1 MNKLQETISG
11 LLTGWGLK
19 DGTGNWLDNVI
30 ILLIIL
36 LIALLIDYVCRK
48 VFLRLFAGIAKKTE
62 TDWDDIVVERKIL
75 DKVIHLIPAIFVYVM
90 LPLVFDEGTTLLYL
104 LTKKI
109 CIIYI
114 IAISIR
120 FINSL
125 LSLGSDIYHRRNKG
139 KSIKG
144 FVQVVQVII
153 VFLGVIVIIGQLIGE
168 DPTKLIAGL
177 GASAAILSLVF
188 KDTLM
193 GFVAGIQ
200 LTANDMLRPG
210 DWITMPKYQADGDV
224 IDVTLNAVK
233 VRNFDNT
240 ITTIPPYAL
249 VSDSFQN
256 WRGMSDSKGRR
267 IKRSISIDM
276 NSVKFCTEEM
286 LAKFRKI
293 SLITDY
299 IDQKEKELREYNE
312 KNHIDNS
319 IIANGRRQTNLGI
332 FRAYIESYLRHHPEV
347 SKELTCMVR
356 QLQPTETGI
365 PLELYVFLSEKRWI
379 PYEAIQAD
387 IFDHILAVISE
398 FELQPFQEISGADI
412 RSLRMGAN
420 NKV

>member
-1 MNKLQETISG
+1 MNKLQQVISE
-11 LLTGWGLK
+11 LLADWGLS
-19 DGTGNWLDNVI
+19 GGPANWLDNVI
-30 ILLIIL
+30 VLLIVIL
-36 LIALLIDYVCRK
+36 MALVIDYLCRK
-48 VFLRLFAGIAKKTE
+48 ILLRLFVKLSKKTK
-62 TDWDDIVVERKIL
+62 TDWDDLLIERKIL
-75 DKVIHLIPAIFVYVM
+75 NKVLRLIPTIFVYMM
-90 LPLVFDEGTTLLYL
+90 LPFVFDAYTPFLFV
-104 LTKKI
+104 LTQKI
-109 CIIYI
+109 CVILI
-114 IAISIR
+114 IAISIQ

-125 LSLGSDIYHRRNKG
+125 LSLGNDLYNRRHQG
-139 KSIKG
+139 KSIRG
-144 FVQVVQVII
+144 FIQVIQVII
-153 VFLGVIVIIGQLIGE
+153 VFIGIIIIIG
-168 DPTKLIAGL
+168 KLLDESPAKLFAGL

-240 ITTIPPYAL
+240 IVTIPPYAL

-267 IKRSISIDM
+267 IKRSISVDM
-276 NSVKFCTEEM
+276 NTVKFCTDEM

-299 IDQKEKELREYNE
+299 IDQKEKELHAYNE
-312 KNHIDNS
+312 EHHIDNS
-319 IIANGRRQTNLGI
+319 IVVNGRRQTNLGV
-332 FRAYIESYLRHHPEV
+332 FRAYIESYLRNHPEV

-356 QLQPTETGI
+356 QLQPTDTGI

-379 PYEAIQAD
+379 PYEAIQSD
-387 IFDHILAVISE
+387 IFDHILSVISE
-398 FELQPFQEISGADI
+398 FELAPFQAISGADI
-412 RSLRMGAN
+412 RSLKASAT
-420 NKV
+420 V